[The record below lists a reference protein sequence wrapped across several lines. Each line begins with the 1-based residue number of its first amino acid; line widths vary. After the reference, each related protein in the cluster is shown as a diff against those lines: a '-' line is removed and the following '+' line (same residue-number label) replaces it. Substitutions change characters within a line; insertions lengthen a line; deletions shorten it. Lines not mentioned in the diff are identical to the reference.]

1 MHTRGRTHT
10 YSHARARTHTHIHMH
25 THTSTHPHTQIR
37 THAHAHNCTYYL
49 CQNCTIDQVAKLI
62 ELTTSVDEPG
72 LAPHSS
78 QWLIFGQRHS
88 IFSFIFIYLFIL
100 VFPQHTLI
108 LRHTHL
114 AVGNHSEIKEKK
126 DACNHTWRGSN
137 SQHFNWKTTSQATR
151 PHMRTHIQLCC
162 AARELEMISYMYS
175 TVYYCVVG
183 VRRMWWNCN
192 CMLYGRGGGGLGPNL
207 LCSLHGLVQNLA
219 MILIQFPLYT
229 HMVVIVVRLT
239 NRLSGIDVYR
249 FVPRFLEKK
258 RRDTAFTTSYENSN
272 PYYILRTEADLPF
285 STPPPPPPPPP
296 PSVCNTEFEH
306 IPWTWTHALEDVQ
319 FAYGFLLL
327 PPCLSLNA
335 KSP

>member
-1 MHTRGRTHT
+1 MNLKLIYISSKDRIITGSRSDAHTCAHTHVLT
-10 YSHARARTHTHIHMH
+10 RACTHTHTHIHMH

-78 QWLIFGQRHS
+78 QWLIFGQCHS

-137 SQHFNWKTTSQATR
+137 SQHFNWKTTSQATA
-151 PHMRTHIQLCC
+151 PYGLTC
-162 AARELEMISYMYS
+162 AHTYN
-175 TVYYCVVG
+175 CVVQ
-183 VRRMWWNCN
+183 RANSRWFLTCT
-192 CMLYGRGGGGLGPNL
+192 
-207 LCSLHGLVQNLA
+207 VQCT
-219 MILIQFPLYT
+219 I
-229 HMVVIVVRLT
+229 
-239 NRLSGIDVYR
+239 
-249 FVPRFLEKK
+249 
-258 RRDTAFTTSYENSN
+258 
-272 PYYILRTEADLPF
+272 
-285 STPPPPPPPPP
+285 
-296 PSVCNTEFEH
+296 
-306 IPWTWTHALEDVQ
+306 AL
-319 FAYGFLLL
+319 
-327 PPCLSLNA
+327 
-335 KSP
+335 